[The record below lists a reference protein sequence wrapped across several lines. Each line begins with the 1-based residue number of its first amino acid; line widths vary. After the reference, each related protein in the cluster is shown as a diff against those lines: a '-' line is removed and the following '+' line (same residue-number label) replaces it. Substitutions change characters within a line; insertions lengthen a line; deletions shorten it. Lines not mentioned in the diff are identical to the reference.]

1 MKISI
6 ITASDNYEKYIK
18 ETIESVLNQTYTNW
32 EMIIV
37 DDGSKDN
44 SVEIIKEFCQ
54 KDDRIKLFQH
64 DNGINKGL
72 AETLKLGI
80 SKAQSDWIVF
90 LESDDTITKE
100 YLEEKI
106 KVIENNE
113 DTDLI
118 FNDINLFGDEE
129 KIKNFE
135 NGYFIKQK
143 KQLKKIGHKQKIIK
157 LFKNKKNENFIP
169 TFSVVMVRKK
179 IIENL
184 NFDSPN
190 KPALDF
196 FLWIQIAK
204 DYNYYYIDKK
214 LTNWRMHKNSY
225 ISHNVDNKDLK
236 NFIKIRNKYIHRK
249 SYKLLNFKIEMNNL
263 RRKIIQIHTR
273 KNEIIILQK
282 FQFKDGIWKINK

>member
-6 ITASDNYEKYIK
+6 ITASYNYEKYIK